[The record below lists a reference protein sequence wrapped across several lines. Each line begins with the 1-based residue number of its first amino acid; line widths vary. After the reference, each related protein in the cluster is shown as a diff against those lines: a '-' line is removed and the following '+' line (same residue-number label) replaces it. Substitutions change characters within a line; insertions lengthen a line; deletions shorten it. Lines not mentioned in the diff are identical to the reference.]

1 MCQYAEAAQHATQFT
16 GRQLMRLLVTARAA
30 PVQPLTV
37 RHIEQC
43 LDQLFDPNAIQ
54 MERVKYDANV
64 TQQQYRLV
72 FFLVLG
78 KLQRR
83 RARLGTTAKV
93 IGDGQQRAPIVCGT
107 VAELWRYR
115 RFGQV
120 EREIGRLPVEPV
132 AQHVALLLKSKVLS
146 VQLWERLALWRL
158 PLHFHNDAAAQQR

>member
-16 GRQLMRLLVTARAA
+16 GRQLVRLFVTIRAA

-72 FFLVLG
+72 FLLMLG

-83 RARLGTTAKV
+83 RAGLGSTAKV

-107 VAELWRYR
+107 VAELWRYG

-120 EREIGRLPVEPV
+120 EREIGRPPVEP
-132 AQHVALLLKSKVLS
+132 VALLLKSKVLS